1 MRTFINAALL
11 GVAMAAVDYTQAG
24 ANWEGDCAT
33 GKEQSPIDLKSATA
47 TSDLGLKLDGYNNY
61 PDLEGEPLDGKTF
74 QVNDLNANDMAG
86 TMTLTFDDA
95 SSMEFQPLQLHF
107 HGPSEHYIDG
117 AKLDLEMHIV
127 HADANGSLAVLG
139 IFFDRVKGGD
149 ANNAMI
155 EDLKEKDGVPLKD
168 VLDAMNTDSYWSYP
182 GSLTTPPC
190 TEGVKWT
197 VLTEVQPISAAQLEW
212 FKEFWTWGDDDQGNN
227 RVPQPLNART
237 LYIAGDSGAAWL
249 GAAGAAI
256 VALAAVW
263 A

>member
-74 QVNDLNANDMAG
+74 QVNSLNANDMAG

-95 SSMEFQPLQLHF
+95 SSMAFQPLQLHF

-127 HADANGSLAVLG
+127 HADANGGLAVLG
-139 IFFDRVKGGD
+139 IFFDRVKGGN
-149 ANNAMI
+149 ANNALIVDIM
-155 EDLKEKDGVPLKD
+155 EKDGVPLKD

-197 VLTEVQPISAAQLEW
+197 VLTEVQPISDDQLEF
-212 FKEFWTWGDDDQGNN
+212 FKEFWTWETEQGNN

-237 LYIAGDSGAAWL
+237 LYLASDSSAAWL